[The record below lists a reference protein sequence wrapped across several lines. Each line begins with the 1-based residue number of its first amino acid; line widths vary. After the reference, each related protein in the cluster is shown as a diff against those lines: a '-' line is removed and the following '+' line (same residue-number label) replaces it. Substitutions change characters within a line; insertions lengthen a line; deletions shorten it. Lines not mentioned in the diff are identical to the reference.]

1 MMEKFGHGVV
11 KFRVLILI
19 IALVLLVPAG
29 IGYFKTGVNY
39 DLLFYLPKNI
49 DTMKGQDIL
58 MNDFGS
64 GAFGLIMTD
73 GLNDRKTTELKKKIE
88 KVDAVQK
95 VLWYDSLADVRMP
108 KSMLPKRLYKAFN
121 KDGSTVMMVIF
132 NDTSSAERTMR
143 AVAKIRKITKNQ
155 CKVTGITAIVED
167 TKELSEHETPI
178 YVGIAVVIS
187 IILLSL
193 LMDSWVIPFVFLA
206 SIGAAI
212 IYNLGSNVLFG
223 QISYVT
229 KALAAVLQL
238 AVTMDYSI
246 FLWHSYE
253 ENLDKTPDDRH
264 GAMARA
270 IKETLTSIIGSS
282 VTTVAGFI
290 ALCFMSFTLGLDLGI
305 VMAKGVVIGVI
316 ACVTVLPSL
325 ILVFDKVIEKTKH
338 RQIMPDFKKIPK
350 FITKYFYV
358 FIIIFLIL
366 LVPGIYGYNH
376 NEVYYDLSVSL
387 PKDLESVK
395 TQKILNEDFKIG
407 SANIVLLDK
416 KADDRQVKRMIEDLN
431 KLKGVKRALGLESV
445 VDSSIPESFIP
456 NKLKGELK
464 SDNHQMV
471 VFISEYKT
479 GSDKANHL
487 SDEADKVIKKYDK
500 KGMQVGEAPCTRDLI
515 KITNK
520 DFKVVSFVSIFLVF
534 LIILCVFRSVSI
546 PVLLVALIES
556 AIFINMGTAFYTHTT
571 LPFVASIVIG
581 TIQLGATVDYAI
593 LMTNRYKVE
602 RNLGKDKKLAA
613 RDALAF
619 SMKSVIVSALTF
631 FGATFGVG
639 IYSSIDMIGSLCML
653 MARGAIISMLCVVCV
668 LPALF
673 IIFDKLIVKGSY
685 KFIGEKNEKY

>member
-1 MMEKFGHGVV
+1 MDKFGRRVV
-11 KFRVLILI
+11 KFRYIILIL
-19 IALVLLVPAG
+19 ALVLLIPAG
-29 IGYFKTGVNY
+29 IGYLNTGVNY

-58 MNDFGS
+58 LNDFDS

-73 GLNDRKTTELKKKIE
+73 GLSDKKTSELKKKVE

-95 VLWYDSLADVRMP
+95 VLWYDSVADLKIP
-108 KSMLPKRLYKAFN
+108 KSMLPKKLYKTFN
-121 KDGSTVMMVIF
+121 KDDSTVMMVIF
-132 NDTSSAERTMR
+132 NDTSSAERTMK
-143 AVAKIRKITKNQ
+143 AITNIRKVTKNQ

-178 YVGIAVVIS
+178 YVGIAIVIS
-187 IILLSL
+187 IIILSL
-193 LMDSWVIPFVFLA
+193 LMDSWLIPFVFLA
-206 SIGAAI
+206 SIGTAI
-212 IYNLGSNVLFG
+212 VYNLGSNIFFG

-253 ENLDKTPDDRH
+253 ENLEKTPDDRH
-264 GAMARA
+264 GAMANA
-270 IKETLTSIIGSS
+270 IKDTLTSIVGSS

-290 ALCFMSFTLGLDLGI
+290 ALCFMSFTLGLDLGV
-305 VMAKGVVIGVI
+305 VMAKGVLIGVVC
-316 ACVTVLPSL
+316 CVTVLPSL
-325 ILVFDKVIEKTKH
+325 ILLFDNAIEKTKH
-338 RQIMPDFKKIPK
+338 KQIMPDFKKLPK
-350 FITKYFYV
+350 IITKYFYIFV
-358 FIIIFLIL
+358 IVFLIL

-376 NEVYYDLSVSL
+376 NEVYYDLSLSL
-387 PKDLESVK
+387 PEYLESVK
-395 TQKILNEDFKIG
+395 TQKTLNEDYKLG
-407 SANIVLLDK
+407 SANIVLLDNK
-416 KADDRQVKRMIEDLN
+416 ISDKEVKDMTEDLN
-431 KLKGVKRALGLESV
+431 KVKGVKTSLGLGSV

-456 NKLKGELK
+456 KKLTSELK
-464 SDNHQMV
+464 SDKHQMV
-471 VFISEYKT
+471 IFLSQYKT
-479 GSDKANHL
+479 GSDKANKL
-487 SDEADKVIKKYDK
+487 SDDAEKIIKKYDK
-500 KGMQVGEAPCTRDLI
+500 GAMLVGEAPCTRDLI
-515 KITNK
+515 NITNK

-534 LIILCVFRSVSI
+534 LIILCVFKSVSI
-546 PVLLVALIES
+546 PVFLVALIES
-556 AIFINMGTAFYTHTT
+556 AIFINMGTAFYTNTT

-602 RNLGKDKKLAA
+602 RNLGKDKRLAA
-613 RDALAF
+613 KDALAF

-639 IYSSIDMIGSLCML
+639 VYSSIDMIASLCML
-653 MARGAIISMLCVVCV
+653 MARGAVISMLCVICV

-685 KFIGEKNEKY
+685 KFIGE

>member
-1 MMEKFGHGVV
+1 MMDKFGHGVV
-11 KFRVLILI
+11 KHRVLILI
-19 IALVLLVPAG
+19 IAVVLLIPAG
-29 IGYFKTGVNY
+29 IGYLKTGVNY

-73 GLNDRKTTELKKKIE
+73 GLNDKKTTELKKKIE

-95 VLWYDSLADVRMP
+95 VLWYDSVADLRIP

-132 NDTSSAERTMR
+132 NDTSSAERTMK
-143 AVAKIRKITKNQ
+143 AVTKIRKITKNQ

-178 YVGIAVVIS
+178 YVGIAIVIS

-212 IYNLGSNVLFG
+212 VYNLGSNIFFG

-253 ENLDKTPDDRH
+253 ENLAKTPEDRH
-264 GAMARA
+264 GAMGRA
-270 IKETLTSIIGSS
+270 IKETLSSIVGSS

-305 VMAKGVVIGVI
+305 VMAKGVLIGVVS
-316 ACVTVLPSL
+316 CVTVLPSL
-325 ILVFDKVIEKTKH
+325 ILVFDKAIEKTKH
-338 RQIMPDFKKIPK
+338 KQIMPDFKRLPK

-358 FIIIFLIL
+358 FVIIFLIL

-376 NEVYYDLSVSL
+376 NEVYYDLSASL
-387 PKDLESVK
+387 PEDLESVK

-407 SANIVLLDK
+407 SANIVLLDN
-416 KADDRQVKRMIEDLN
+416 KADDRQVKKMIKDLN
-431 KLKGVKRALGLESV
+431 KLKGVKRALGLESI
-445 VDSSIPESFIP
+445 VDSSIPEQFLP
-456 NKLKGELK
+456 DKLTNELK
-464 SDNHQMV
+464 SEDHQMV
-471 VFISEYKT
+471 IFISEYKT
-479 GSDKANHL
+479 GSDEANAL
-487 SDEADKVIKKYDK
+487 ADQADKVIKKYDK
-500 KGMQVGEAPCTRDLI
+500 GGMQVGEAACTRDLI

-556 AIFINMGTAFYTHTT
+556 AIFINMGTAFFTHTT

-593 LMTNRYKVE
+593 LMTNRYKIE
-602 RNLGKDKKLAA
+602 RNAGKDKKLAA

-639 IYSSIDMIGSLCML
+639 IYSSIDMIASLCML
-653 MARGAIISMLCVVCV
+653 MARGAIISMLCVILV

-685 KFIGEKNEKY
+685 KFIGEKK